1 MNEVPLNELLKK
13 KKISQKTYDKVLI
26 AKQYIERK
34 YNLKVIKNL
43 EWNEII
49 SKINSLNVTE
59 EEKNLIKN
67 NVYAQETLKYRKSR
81 AKQTIHDYES
91 IKIIGRGAFGEVHV
105 CRNKITDEIVAIK
118 KIKKE
123 VLDIKNQV
131 IHVKNEQLFMSKV
144 KSPWI
149 VELKA
154 SFQDNDYLYLVMEFL
169 QGGDLMN
176 ILIKKDVLTEEEARF
191 YVAEIILAIE
201 SIHKLD
207 CIHRDI
213 KPDNVLID
221 KSGHIKLTDFGLSK
235 ISDKI
240 FQNNFEKNLNL
251 NNNKIKDNGKPT
263 HNKNYSCVGTAYYV
277 APEVLNK
284 KGYGP
289 EVDWWSLGVI
299 FFEMLV
305 GYVPFCSKETNEACY
320 KVLNWKK
327 YLKIPDTARMSRE
340 AEDLIFKLI
349 NSPKHRLGANGVEEI
364 KSHPF
369 FYGFNWD
376 NILNIKPPFIPFL
389 RSEYDTSYFD
399 VFDKVESFYPH
410 YNKKYKLKR
419 RKNIEYID
427 YSFKNDSLND
437 ISLNEEYLKALQVVD
452 ELKKKSKKD
461 HSYEKGKNQVK
472 ISKKRSNGAN
482 TFGLLK
488 LYSTTRNETYSICN
502 SKNNYSLKDNA
513 ILKTSSNN
521 SSISKVNKILNINSK
536 HNSISNCS
544 YSGISKNKVNIIK
557 IGNKKNIKMNIIKN
571 RSLNRVKIPLGVNQS
586 LKKMRKSKNSI
597 CPKYIYLN
605 SNKNLKKGVSMNKIV
620 LPHSIN
626 HCKSYCGKKNNKN
639 KKEMNLKY
647 NRSHMNLRRININK
661 NNIGHNDKIKKIFG
675 LNNINNV
682 NNNETHLLYSK
693 YNKEQKNCIT
703 QVDNSI
709 NSINDNLYSIKL
721 KNKSFRLFLNGKNTE
736 LFFKRNIPLK
746 TKKNIKVNVNK
757 SPNTYMKV
765 HKTTYYNGAYNI
777 SKNINNK
784 TEYIN
789 NSFDNKKEI

>member
-34 YNLKVIKNL
+34 YNLKLIKNI

-49 SKINSLNVTE
+49 TKINSLNATE

-67 NVYAQETLKYRKSR
+67 KVYAQETLKYRKSR
-81 AKQTIHDYES
+81 VKQTIHDYES

-105 CRNKITDEIVAIK
+105 CRNKKTDEIVAVK

-123 VLDIKNQV
+123 VLDNKNQV
-131 IHVKNEQLFMSKV
+131 IHIKNEQLFMSKG

-154 SFQDNDYLYLVMEFL
+154 SFQDYDYLYLVMEFL

-176 ILIKKDVLTEEEARF
+176 ILIKKNVLNEEEARF
-191 YVAEIILAIE
+191 YVAEIVLAIE

-240 FQNNFEKNLNL
+240 FQNNFQKNLNL
-251 NNNKIKDNGKPT
+251 NNNNIKDNGKPS

-349 NSPKHRLGANGVEEI
+349 NSPKRRLGANGAEEI

-410 YNKKYKLKR
+410 YNNKYKFKR
-419 RKNIEYID
+419 RQNMEYLD

-437 ISLNEEYLKALQVVD
+437 ISLNEEYLKALQLVD
-452 ELKKKSKKD
+452 KLKKKSKKN

-472 ISKKRSNGAN
+472 IFKKRSNGAN
-482 TFGLLK
+482 TFSLLK
-488 LYSTTRNETYSICN
+488 LYSTTQNETSSMYN
-502 SKNNYSLKDNA
+502 SKNNNSLKDNV

-521 SSISKVNKILNINSK
+521 SSISKINKILNINNSK
-536 HNSISNCS
+536 QNSISNCS

-557 IGNKKNIKMNIIKN
+557 IGQKKNIKMNSIKN
-571 RSLNRVKIPLGVNQS
+571 RSLNKIKIPLGVNHS
-586 LKKMRKSKNSI
+586 LKKNAKIKKII
-597 CPKYIYLN
+597 CPIYIYIN
-605 SNKNLKKGVSMNKIV
+605 SNKNIKKGVSTNKIK
-620 LPHSIN
+620 LPISIN
-626 HCKSYCGKKNNKN
+626 HCKSYCGKRNNKN
-639 KKEMNLKY
+639 KNEINLKY
-647 NRSHMNLRRININK
+647 NWSHMNTLRTNINK
-661 NNIGHNDKIKKIFG
+661 NNSGQNDKINRIFG
-675 LNNINNV
+675 LNNLNNV

-693 YNKEQKNCIT
+693 YNKEQN
-703 QVDNSI
+703 NSI
-709 NSINDNLYSIKL
+709 KEKLYSIKL
-721 KNKSFRLFLNGKNTE
+721 KNTSFRLFLNNKNSE
-736 LFFKRNIPLK
+736 LFFKRNIPSK
-746 TKKNIKVNVNK
+746 SKKNIKQNVNK

-765 HKTTYYNGAYNI
+765 HKTAYYNGAYNI

-789 NSFDNKKEI
+789 KSFDNKKEV

>member
-34 YNLKVIKNL
+34 YNLKLIKNI

-49 SKINSLNVTE
+49 TKINSLNATE

-67 NVYAQETLKYRKSR
+67 KVYAQETLKYRKSR
-81 AKQTIHDYES
+81 VKQTIHDYES

-105 CRNKITDEIVAIK
+105 CRNKKTDEIVAVK

-123 VLDIKNQV
+123 VLDNKNQV
-131 IHVKNEQLFMSKV
+131 IHIKNEQLFMSKV

-176 ILIKKDVLTEEEARF
+176 ILIKKNVLNEEEARF
-191 YVAEIILAIE
+191 YVAEIVLAIE

-240 FQNNFEKNLNL
+240 FQNNFQKNLNL
-251 NNNKIKDNGKPT
+251 NNNNIKDNGKPS

-349 NSPKHRLGANGVEEI
+349 NSPKRRLGANGAEEI

-410 YNKKYKLKR
+410 YNNKYKFKR
-419 RKNIEYID
+419 RQNMEYLD

-437 ISLNEEYLKALQVVD
+437 ISLNEEYLKALQLVD
-452 ELKKKSKKD
+452 KLKKKSKKN

-472 ISKKRSNGAN
+472 IFKKRSNGAN
-482 TFGLLK
+482 TFSLLK
-488 LYSTTRNETYSICN
+488 LYSTTQNETSSMYN
-502 SKNNYSLKDNA
+502 SKNNNSLKDNV

-521 SSISKVNKILNINSK
+521 SSISKINKILNINNSK

-557 IGNKKNIKMNIIKN
+557 IGQKKNIKMNSIKN
-571 RSLNRVKIPLGVNQS
+571 RSLNKIKIPLGVNHS
-586 LKKMRKSKNSI
+586 LKKNAKIKKII
-597 CPKYIYLN
+597 CPIYIYIN
-605 SNKNLKKGVSMNKIV
+605 SNKNIKKGVSTNKIK
-620 LPHSIN
+620 LPISIN
-626 HCKSYCGKKNNKN
+626 HCKSYCGKRNNKN
-639 KKEMNLKY
+639 KNEINLKY
-647 NRSHMNLRRININK
+647 NWSHMNTLRTNINK
-661 NNIGHNDKIKKIFG
+661 NNSGQNDKINRIFG
-675 LNNINNV
+675 LNNLNNV

-693 YNKEQKNCIT
+693 YNKEQN
-703 QVDNSI
+703 NSI
-709 NSINDNLYSIKL
+709 KEKLYSIKL
-721 KNKSFRLFLNGKNTE
+721 KNTSFRLFLNNKNSE
-736 LFFKRNIPLK
+736 LFFKRNIPSK
-746 TKKNIKVNVNK
+746 SKKNIKQNVNK

-765 HKTTYYNGAYNI
+765 HKTAYYNGAYNI

-789 NSFDNKKEI
+789 KSFDNKKEV

>member
-1 MNEVPLNELLKK
+1 MNEEVPLNELLKK

-81 AKQTIHDYES
+81 VKQTIHDYES

-105 CRNKITDEIVAIK
+105 CRNKITDEIVAVK

-123 VLDIKNQV
+123 VLDNKNQV
-131 IHVKNEQLFMSKV
+131 IHIKNEQLFMSKV

-154 SFQDNDYLYLVMEFL
+154 SFQDYDYLYLVMEYL

-176 ILIKKDVLTEEEARF
+176 ILIKKDILTEEEARF
-191 YVAEIILAIE
+191 YVAEIVLAIE

-251 NNNKIKDNGKPT
+251 NNNKTKDNGKPT

-284 KGYGP
+284 RGYGP

-327 YLKIPDTARMSRE
+327 YLKIPDSARMSRE

-349 NSPKHRLGANGVEEI
+349 NSPKKRLGANGAEEI

-399 VFDKVESFYPH
+399 VFEKVESFYPH
-410 YNKKYKLKR
+410 YNIRNKFKR
-419 RKNIEYID
+419 RKNMEYLD

-437 ISLNEEYLKALQVVD
+437 LSLNEEYLKAVKAVEQ
-452 ELKKKSKKD
+452 LKKKSKKNN
-461 HSYEKGKNQVK
+461 SYEKTKKQVK
-472 ISKKRSNGAN
+472 IYKKRSNGAN

-488 LYSTTRNETYSICN
+488 LYSTSQNDNNSVCN
-502 SKNNYSLKDNA
+502 TKNNNSLKDNVM
-513 ILKTSSNN
+513 LKTSSNN
-521 SSISKVNKILNINSK
+521 SSISKVNKIINISSK
-536 HNSISNCS
+536 RNSISNCS

-557 IGNKKNIKMNIIKN
+557 IGQKKSIKINNIKN
-571 RSLNRVKIPLGVNQS
+571 RSLNRIKMPLGVNHS
-586 LKKMRKSKNSI
+586 LKKITKSKKSI
-597 CPKYIYLN
+597 CPLYIYLK
-605 SNKNLKKGVSMNKIV
+605 SNKNKKKVSMNKIK
-620 LPHSIN
+620 LPNIIN

-639 KKEMNLKY
+639 EINLKY
-647 NRSHMNLRRININK
+647 NLSHMNIFGTNANK
-661 NNIGHNDKIKKIFG
+661 NNVGQNDKNNKLFV
-675 LNNINNV
+675 LNNINSV
-682 NNNETHLLYSK
+682 NNNATHVLYSK
-693 YNKEQKNCIT
+693 YNKDQKNYNT
-703 QVDNSI
+703 QMDNSYNSI
-709 NSINDNLYSIKL
+709 NTIKI
-721 KNKSFRLFLNGKNTE
+721 KNKSFRLYLNSKNPE
-736 LFFKRNIPLK
+736 FFFKKNIPLK
-746 TKKNIKVNVNK
+746 KQKNIKLSINK
-757 SPNTYMKV
+757 SPNSYMKV
-765 HKTTYYNGAYNI
+765 HKSTYYNGAYNI
-777 SKNINNK
+777 SKNIKNK
-784 TEYIN
+784 MEYIN
-789 NSFDNKKEI
+789 SSFDNKREI

>member
-34 YNLKVIKNL
+34 YNLKLIKNI

-49 SKINSLNVTE
+49 TKINSLNATE

-67 NVYAQETLKYRKSR
+67 KVYAQETLKYRKSR
-81 AKQTIHDYES
+81 VKQTIHDYES

-105 CRNKITDEIVAIK
+105 CRNKKTDEIVAVK

-123 VLDIKNQV
+123 VLDNKNQV
-131 IHVKNEQLFMSKV
+131 IHIKNEQLFMSKV

-154 SFQDNDYLYLVMEFL
+154 SFQDYDYLYLVMEFL

-176 ILIKKDVLTEEEARF
+176 ILIKKNVLNEEEARF
-191 YVAEIILAIE
+191 YVAEIVLAIE

-240 FQNNFEKNLNL
+240 FQNNFQKNLNL
-251 NNNKIKDNGKPT
+251 NNNNIKDNGKPS

-349 NSPKHRLGANGVEEI
+349 NSPKRRLGANGAEEI

-410 YNKKYKLKR
+410 YNNKYKFKR
-419 RKNIEYID
+419 RQNMEYLD

-437 ISLNEEYLKALQVVD
+437 ISLNEEYLKALQLVD
-452 ELKKKSKKD
+452 KLKKKSKKN

-472 ISKKRSNGAN
+472 IFKKRSNGAN
-482 TFGLLK
+482 TFSLLK
-488 LYSTTRNETYSICN
+488 LYSTTQNETSSMYN
-502 SKNNYSLKDNA
+502 SKNNNSLKDNV

-521 SSISKVNKILNINSK
+521 SSISKINKILNINNSK

-557 IGNKKNIKMNIIKN
+557 IGQKKNIKMNSIKN
-571 RSLNRVKIPLGVNQS
+571 RSLNKIKIPLGVNHS
-586 LKKMRKSKNSI
+586 LKKNAKIKKII
-597 CPKYIYLN
+597 CPIYIYIN
-605 SNKNLKKGVSMNKIV
+605 SNKNIKKGVSTNKIK
-620 LPHSIN
+620 LPISIN
-626 HCKSYCGKKNNKN
+626 HCKSYCGKRNNKN
-639 KKEMNLKY
+639 EINLKY
-647 NRSHMNLRRININK
+647 NWSHMNTLRTNINK
-661 NNIGHNDKIKKIFG
+661 NNSGQNDKINRIFG
-675 LNNINNV
+675 LNNLNNV

-693 YNKEQKNCIT
+693 YNKEQN
-703 QVDNSI
+703 NSI
-709 NSINDNLYSIKL
+709 KEKLYSIKL
-721 KNKSFRLFLNGKNTE
+721 KNTSFRLFLNNKNSE
-736 LFFKRNIPLK
+736 LFFKRNIPSK
-746 TKKNIKVNVNK
+746 SKKNIKQNVNK
-757 SPNTYMKV
+757 SPNTYIKV
-765 HKTTYYNGAYNI
+765 HKTAYYNGAYNI

-789 NSFDNKKEI
+789 KSFDNKKEV

>member
-1 MNEVPLNELLKK
+1 MNEVPLNDLLKQ

-59 EEKNLIKN
+59 EEKTLIKN

-81 AKQTIHDYES
+81 SKQTIHDYES

-105 CRNKITDEIVAIK
+105 CRNKITDEIVAVK

-123 VLDIKNQV
+123 VLDNKNQV
-131 IHVKNEQLFMSKV
+131 IHIKNEQLFMSKV

-154 SFQDNDYLYLVMEFL
+154 SFQDYDYLYLVMEYL

-176 ILIKKDVLTEEEARF
+176 ILIKKDVLAEEEARF
-191 YVAEIILAIE
+191 YVAEIVLAIE

-251 NNNKIKDNGKPT
+251 NNNNKDNGKPS

-299 FFEMLV
+299 LYEMLV

-320 KVLNWKK
+320 KVMNWKK

-349 NSPKHRLGANGVEEI
+349 NSPKHRLGVNGAQEI

-410 YNKKYKLKR
+410 YNVKNKFKR
-419 RKNIEYID
+419 RKNMEYLD
-427 YSFKNDSLND
+427 YSFRNDSLND
-437 ISLNEEYLKALQVVD
+437 VSLNEEYLKALHDVD
-452 ELKKKSKKD
+452 ELKKKSKKN
-461 HSYEKGKNQVK
+461 HSCEKGNKK
-472 ISKKRSNGAN
+472 IKMYKKRSNGAN

-488 LYSTTRNETYSICN
+488 LYSTTQNDTNSICT
-502 SKNNYSLKDNA
+502 SKNNNSLKDNV

-521 SSISKVNKILNINSK
+521 SSISKINKIINISSK

-544 YSGISKNKVNIIK
+544 YSGISKSKVNIIK
-557 IGNKKNIKMNIIKN
+557 IGKKKSIKMNNLKN
-571 RSLNRVKIPLGVNQS
+571 RSLNKIKIPLGVNHS
-586 LKKMRKSKNSI
+586 LKKITKNKKSI
-597 CPKYIYLN
+597 CPIYIYSK
-605 SNKNLKKGVSMNKIV
+605 SNRNKKKGVSMNKIR
-620 LPHSIN
+620 LPNIN
-626 HCKSYCGKKNNKN
+626 HCKSYCGKKNIMNKN
-639 KKEMNLKY
+639 EINLKF
-647 NRSHMNLRRININK
+647 NWSHMNILGNNANK
-661 NNIGHNDKIKKIFG
+661 NNIVGNDKLNKIFT
-675 LNNINNV
+675 LNKANNINN
-682 NNNETHLLYSK
+682 NGTHLLYSK
-693 YNKEQKNCIT
+693 FNKDQKNYVT
-703 QVDNSI
+703 QMDNSF
-709 NSINDNLYSIKL
+709 NSNNDKLYSIKL
-721 KNKSFRLFLNGKNTE
+721 KNKSFRLFLKNKNTE
-736 LFFKRNIPLK
+736 CFFKRNIPLK
-746 TKKNIKVNVNK
+746 TKKNIKISINK
-757 SPNTYMKV
+757 SPNSYMKI
-765 HKTTYYNGAYNI
+765 HKSTYYNGAYNI

-789 NSFDNKKEI
+789 KSFENKKEM

>member
-1 MNEVPLNELLKK
+1 MNEVPLNDLLKQ

-59 EEKNLIKN
+59 EEKTLIKN

-105 CRNKITDEIVAIK
+105 CRNKITDEIVAVK

-123 VLDIKNQV
+123 VLDNKNQV
-131 IHVKNEQLFMSKV
+131 IHIKNEQLFMSKV

-154 SFQDNDYLYLVMEFL
+154 SFQDYDYLYLVMEYL

-176 ILIKKDVLTEEEARF
+176 ILIKKDVLAEEEARF
-191 YVAEIILAIE
+191 YVAEIVLAIE

-251 NNNKIKDNGKPT
+251 NNNNKDNGKPS

-299 FFEMLV
+299 LYEMLV

-320 KVLNWKK
+320 KVMNWKK

-349 NSPKHRLGANGVEEI
+349 NSPKHRLGVNGAQEI

-410 YNKKYKLKR
+410 YNVNNKFKR
-419 RKNIEYID
+419 RKNMEYLD
-427 YSFKNDSLND
+427 YSFRNDSLND
-437 ISLNEEYLKALQVVD
+437 VSLNEEYLKALHDVD
-452 ELKKKSKKD
+452 ELKKKSKKN
-461 HSYEKGKNQVK
+461 HSCEKGNKK
-472 ISKKRSNGAN
+472 IKMYKKRSNGAN

-488 LYSTTRNETYSICN
+488 LYSTTQNDTNSICT
-502 SKNNYSLKDNA
+502 SKNNNSLKDNV

-521 SSISKVNKILNINSK
+521 SSISKINKIINISSK

-544 YSGISKNKVNIIK
+544 YSGISKSKVNIIK
-557 IGNKKNIKMNIIKN
+557 IGKKKSIKMNNLKN
-571 RSLNRVKIPLGVNQS
+571 RSLNKIKIPLGVNHS
-586 LKKMRKSKNSI
+586 LKKITKNKKSI
-597 CPKYIYLN
+597 CPIYIYSK
-605 SNKNLKKGVSMNKIV
+605 SNRNKKKGVSMNKIR
-620 LPHSIN
+620 LPNIN
-626 HCKSYCGKKNNKN
+626 HCKSYCGKKNIMNKN
-639 KKEMNLKY
+639 EINLKF
-647 NRSHMNLRRININK
+647 NWSHMNILGNNANK
-661 NNIGHNDKIKKIFG
+661 NNIVGNDKLNKIFT
-675 LNNINNV
+675 LNKANNINN
-682 NNNETHLLYSK
+682 NGMHLLYSK
-693 YNKEQKNCIT
+693 FNKDQKNYVT
-703 QVDNSI
+703 QMDNSF
-709 NSINDNLYSIKL
+709 NSNNDKLYSIKL
-721 KNKSFRLFLNGKNTE
+721 KNKSFRLFLKNKNTE
-736 LFFKRNIPLK
+736 CFFKRNIPLK
-746 TKKNIKVNVNK
+746 TKKNIKISINK
-757 SPNTYMKV
+757 SPNSYMKI
-765 HKTTYYNGAYNI
+765 HKSTYYNGAYNI

-789 NSFDNKKEI
+789 KSFENKKEM